1 METQISFEDI
11 KKRLE
16 NIVDEPVETM
26 ETEHSVEQEVDVR
39 SQLVANLPNEIVE
52 INPDDAVPVECS
64 TIITPDTHTPLTEE
78 QIEEIRKLGIEKV
91 NELRNGE
98 TEYERLKRKSEYAKV
113 ISLYDLNE
121 PVYSNIREMEGLT
134 KLKFV
139 EKVTE
144 YFEKDIDFLESRF
157 NTIMKVVLI
166 DSDVSVIPL

>member
-16 NIVDEPVETM
+16 NIVDEPVEVM
-26 ETEHSVEQEVDVR
+26 DFNEIKKE
-39 SQLVANLPNEIVE
+39 LVANLPNEIVE

-78 QIEEIRKLGIEKV
+78 EIEEIRKLSIEKL

-98 TEYERLKRKSEYAKV
+98 TEYERLKRKSEYCKV

-144 YFEKDIDFLESRF
+144 YFDKDIDVLESRF
-157 NTIMKVVLI
+157 NTIMKAVLI
-166 DSDVSVIPL
+166 DGDVSQIPF

>member
-1 METQISFEDI
+1 MDFNEIIERLKDLPDETVEVME
-11 KKRLE
+11 K
-16 NIVDEPVETM
+16 
-26 ETEHSVEQEVDVR
+26 VDVR
-39 SQLVANLPNEIVE
+39 SQLVANLPNGIVE

-78 QIEEIRKLGIEKV
+78 EIENMRLQGIEQV
-91 NELRNGE
+91 NQLRNGE
-98 TEYERLKRKSEYAKV
+98 TEYEKLKRKSEYCKV

-144 YFEKDIDFLESRF
+144 HFAKDIEILEERF
-157 NTIMKVVLI
+157 NRIMRAVLI
-166 DSDVSVIPL
+166 DGDVSAIPF